1 MKYAYINGKI
11 LDGTKD
17 MQVKEG
23 FVILTD
29 NDKIEDIVKAGT
41 DLNGYEKVD
50 LKRRYIMPGL
60 INMHVHLAGNG
71 KPQKKQRDNEKLV
84 KILMGNALMRSIA
97 YGMVAGFAKTEL
109 MSGVTTIRTVGG
121 LGSFDTKLRDEIN
134 AGTKMGPRILAANE
148 GISVPGGHMAGS
160 VAVAA
165 DSIDTAL
172 KHLEQS
178 EKEKVDLIKLMSGV
192 TTIRTVGGLG
202 SFDTKLRDEINA
214 GTKMGPRILAANEGI
229 SVPGGHMAGSVAVA
243 ADSIDTA
250 LKHLEQ
256 SEKEKVDLIKLMI
269 TGGVM
274 DAKEKGVP
282 GELKMSPEMVKVVCD
297 KAHENGYLVA
307 AHVESPQGVRVALEN
322 GVDSIEHG
330 AKIDDD
336 TIKLFKERK
345 AFLCTTISPALPYAL
360 FDRSITNATEVEQFN
375 GNVVFEGII
384 ACAKAA
390 LENDIPVVLGND
402 VGCPWITQYDF
413 WRELY
418 YFHKYTGV
426 SNAFALY
433 TATARAAEMAGIG
446 DITGT
451 LEKDNCADMIVT
463 EENPL
468 DDLRALRHV
477 KMVVARGT
485 IMENP
490 KVKINKR
497 VETELDKFL

>member
-178 EKEKVDLIKLMSGV
+178 EKEKVDLIKLM
-192 TTIRTVGGLG
+192 
-202 SFDTKLRDEINA
+202 
-214 GTKMGPRILAANEGI
+214 
-229 SVPGGHMAGSVAVA
+229 
-243 ADSIDTA
+243 
-250 LKHLEQ
+250 
-256 SEKEKVDLIKLMI
+256 I

-360 FDRSITNATEVEQFN
+360 FDRSITNATEVEALLLLPNTMACLQ
-375 GNVVFEGII
+375 II
-384 ACAKAA
+384 
-390 LENDIPVVLGND
+390 
-402 VGCPWITQYDF
+402 
-413 WRELY
+413 
-418 YFHKYTGV
+418 
-426 SNAFALY
+426 S
-433 TATARAAEMAGIG
+433 
-446 DITGT
+446 
-451 LEKDNCADMIVT
+451 
-463 EENPL
+463 
-468 DDLRALRHV
+468 
-477 KMVVARGT
+477 
-485 IMENP
+485 
-490 KVKINKR
+490 
-497 VETELDKFL
+497 